1 MACFRQLTANFRS
14 ARHPPTMDSHPQE
27 DALPLHEMYLI
38 SFTCLSLLQFCV
50 LGFGLFQDGD
60 VRIGVFPENEELL
73 VANPTPNSGCRSL
86 RPAEFQLRRDFP
98 DHT

>member
-1 MACFRQLTANFRS
+1 MACSRQLTANFPS
-14 ARHPPTMDSHPQE
+14 ARHPPTIDSDPQE

-38 SFTCLSLLQFCV
+38 LFTCPSLLQFCV

-73 VANPTPNSGCRSL
+73 VSGSRLVRVALENVGASQ
-86 RPAEFQLRRDFP
+86 AETRE
-98 DHT
+98 HT